1 MSGKDACG
9 GELERERGEKMP
21 KEFDSTI
28 CFSFFA
34 DWLGTIEYTETDAD
48 RQSKSYMLFKAIANY
63 ALYGETPD
71 FDTSDANKSFKQ
83 FWPMLERQIDGSIKS
98 RKRWY
103 EKRDDP
109 TENAKKVIDAYK
121 KNPNASI
128 RDISEMTGVSKS
140 EVCRIK
146 RKYVHTESAPNVS
159 AIPNSSPSGIPIFSP
174 NVNPNDSPNPNTNTG
189 HGTGR
194 DTGQQK
200 EREKPHIPLLDKIL
214 DFLWE
219 KHEYGKATIEFDEDG
234 EEVIDFEPAL
244 FYIPP
249 GAWKK
254 DTGSTN
260 TECPDSMRDRWD
272 TTAEN
277 DGDMPF

>member
-1 MSGKDACG
+1 MSK
-9 GELERERGEKMP
+9 E

-34 DWLGTIEYTETDAD
+34 DWLEAIEYTETDGD

-71 FDTSDANKSFKQ
+71 FDASDANKSFKQ
-83 FWPMLERQIDGSIKS
+83 FWPMLEKQIDSSVKS
-98 RKRWY
+98 RKRWF
-103 EKRDDP
+103 KDSSGP
-109 TENAKKVIDAYK
+109 TENAQKVIDAYK
-121 KNPNASI
+121 KNPDASI
-128 RDISEMTGVSKS
+128 RDIAEITGVSKS
-140 EVCRIK
+140 EVNRIK
-146 RKYVHTESAPNVS
+146 RKYVHSESTPNVS
-159 AIPNSSPSGIPIFSP
+159 ATPKPNPSPSGIPIPSP
-174 NVNPNDSPNPNTNTG
+174 NVIPNPNANTG

-219 KHEYGKATIEFDEDG
+219 KHRYGKETIEFDENG
-234 EEVIDFEPAL
+234 EGVVDFNPAL

-249 GAWKK
+249 GAWKQ
-254 DTGSTN
+254 DDGSTDVK
-260 TECPDSMRDRWD
+260 CPDSMRDRRD
-272 TTAEN
+272 TAAEN
-277 DGDMPF
+277 NEDMPF

>member
-1 MSGKDACG
+1 MFGKDACG
-9 GELERERGEKMP
+9 GELENEREEKMP

-28 CFSFFA
+28 CFSFFS
-34 DWLGTIEYTETDAD
+34 DWLEAIEETETDAD
-48 RQSKSYMLFKAIANY
+48 RKSESYMLFKAIANY

-71 FDTSDANKSFKQ
+71 FDTSDANKSFKR
-83 FWPMLERQIDGSIKS
+83 FWPMFEKQIDSSIKS

-103 EKRDDP
+103 EKRDGP
-109 TENAKKVIDAYK
+109 TENAKKVIDTYK

-128 RDISEMTGVSKS
+128 RYVAEVTGVSKS
-140 EVCRIK
+140 EVNRIK
-146 RKYVHTESAPNVS
+146 RKYIHSESVPEPN
-159 AIPNSSPSGIPIFSP
+159 PSSNGIPIPSP
-174 NVNPNDSPNPNTNTG
+174 NVNPNTNTG

-219 KHEYGKATIEFDEDG
+219 KHKYGKETIEFDEDG
-234 EEVIDFEPAL
+234 EGVIDFKPAL

-249 GAWKK
+249 GAWKQ
-254 DTGSTN
+254 DDGSTDVK
-260 TECPDSMRDRWD
+260 CLDSMRDRRD
-272 TTAEN
+272 TTAEDN
-277 DGDMPF
+277 EDMPF